1 MIKFPKY
8 KGGLPARY
16 FFAGKYFGALKII
29 LGVVNLNVTFEIGE
43 HKFEWDSINL
53 KKHKVAFEE
62 ASRIFLD
69 DYRIDDYD
77 ELHSDDEERVK
88 TIGFVRNVLAVI
100 YTESGDRNRIISAR
114 RANKREETTY
124 YAQFYD

>member
-1 MIKFPKY
+1 M
-8 KGGLPARY
+8 
-16 FFAGKYFGALKII
+16 
-29 LGVVNLNVTFEIGE
+29 NVTFEIGD
-43 HKFEWDSINL
+43 HKFEWDSEKAEINL

-62 ASRIFLD
+62 AARIFLD
-69 DYRIDDYD
+69 EYRIDDYD

-100 YTESGDRNRIISAR
+100 YTERGDRNRIISAR